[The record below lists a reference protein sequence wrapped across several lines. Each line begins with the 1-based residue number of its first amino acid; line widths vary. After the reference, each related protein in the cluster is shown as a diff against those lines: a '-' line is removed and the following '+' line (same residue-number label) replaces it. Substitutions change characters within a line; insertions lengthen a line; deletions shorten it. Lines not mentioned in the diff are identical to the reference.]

1 MSVMSAAGFASGSRP
16 EWRYEDYFRLDQTEE
31 PGGSGPGG
39 RGLARPGESGPAAE
53 GGSSVRSWPPA
64 RGPRARRP
72 PRGSGVA
79 GVTGVR
85 SKS

>member
-1 MSVMSAAGFASGSRP
+1 LSVMSAAGFASGSRP

-39 RGLARPGESGPAAE
+39 RGLARPGESGPAAA
-53 GGSSVRSWPPA
+53 GGELGA
-64 RGPRARRP
+64 TLATGPRPPGPPP